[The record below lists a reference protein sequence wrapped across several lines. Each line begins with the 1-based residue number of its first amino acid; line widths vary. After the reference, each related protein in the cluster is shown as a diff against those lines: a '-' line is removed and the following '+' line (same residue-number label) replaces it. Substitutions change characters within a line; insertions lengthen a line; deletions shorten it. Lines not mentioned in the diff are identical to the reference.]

1 MTEKDVERKLI
12 LHASEIGSTLFKNEV
27 GAAWQGEVDKHNS
40 SIPQRITLK
49 NCRRVTYGL
58 CTGSSD
64 LIGWTP
70 VIITPEMVGKKV
82 AVFTAVEVKK
92 NKHGSYRAT
101 EDQLRFISAV
111 NRNGGLGL
119 VADCNEDLDE
129 TVNTLADIPQDI

>member
-12 LHASEIGSTLFKNEV
+12 LHASEIGSTLFKNNV
-27 GAAWQGEVDKHNS
+27 GMYRDERGNVV
-40 SIPQRITLK
+40 RF
-49 NCRRVTYGL
+49 GL
-58 CTGSSD
+58 CKGSSD

-70 VIITPEMVGKKV
+70 VTITQAMVGKRI

-101 EDQLRFISAV
+101 DDQLRFISAV
-111 NRNGGLGL
+111 NRNGGLAL

-129 TVNTLADIPQDI
+129 AVNTLADIPQDI